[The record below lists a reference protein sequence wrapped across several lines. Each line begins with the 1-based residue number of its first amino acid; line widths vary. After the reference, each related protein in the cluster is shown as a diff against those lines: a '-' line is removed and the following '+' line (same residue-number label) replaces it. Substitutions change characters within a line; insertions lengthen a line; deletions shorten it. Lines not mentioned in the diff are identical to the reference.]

1 MTSTN
6 GLSRYSFVDVMA
18 FGFKSSEWEDNA
30 WVLGCYRLI
39 CFDWLLGSHL
49 ESCQNTDLALEAV
62 NKILKSDHSNES
74 FSEAFP
80 GATGLSPVLKQKLC
94 RHVLLSVCHY
104 HPWIRMY
111 RGGKMKVTV
120 LWILASKV
128 QRFLIYPGNISSV
141 SNHSI
146 STANTFHAF
155 SLRIGNELLKS
166 IDWLKLCPSF
176 DKAPQI

>member
-74 FSEAFP
+74 FSEAFR

-111 RGGKMKVTV
+111 RGGGENESYSA
-120 LWILASKV
+120 LDFGL
-128 QRFLIYPGNISSV
+128 QG
-141 SNHSI
+141 
-146 STANTFHAF
+146 STPLNLPREYIF
-155 SLRIGNELLKS
+155 S
-166 IDWLKLCPSF
+166 
-176 DKAPQI
+176 Q